1 MGILMSL
8 VLQTIES
15 IPSQIAARLKERR
28 LALGWSR
35 TTLAER
41 AAVAPATLRAFE
53 RTGQISLAR
62 LARLAV
68 ALGLDAELERLFS
81 TPPIAQTLD
90 ELAAQA
96 KRRQR
101 GRRHHTFNVTPPP
114 IGPHGYL
121 ETK

>member
-1 MGILMSL
+1 MSS
-8 VLQTIES
+8 VLPAIES
-15 IPSQIAARLKERR
+15 IQSQIAARLKERR

-35 TTLAER
+35 TALAER

-62 LARLAV
+62 LAQLAV

-81 TPPIAQTLD
+81 TPPRAQTLD
-90 ELAAQA
+90 DLTRQA

-101 GRRHHTFNVTPPP
+101 GRRHHTFTVTPPP
-114 IGPHGYL
+114 IGPHGFL
-121 ETK
+121 DTK